1 MLAGILIGLAV
12 AALVVIVIY
21 IVVVANWGGIQ

>member
-1 MLAGILIGLAV
+1 MLTGILIGLAIAV
-12 AALVVIVIY
+12 LIVIVAY